1 MTPLLEI
8 ENLSVTYRASRGNV
22 VAVHDVS
29 LALEAGKTIGIAGE
43 SGSGKSTVA
52 SAVLRLHPKSTTVTG
67 RVTVAGND
75 VNALSWGAL
84 RRMRWTDAAMVFQG
98 AMHSLNPI
106 DSIGKQVAEPVFIH
120 APSTTKAAANTR
132 VAELLEMV
140 GLAPEHAYSYPHQ
153 LSGGQ
158 KQRVMIAMALACNP
172 KLLIAD
178 EPTTALDVKVQAQIL
193 EVLASLSAELGLGLM
208 LISHDLSVL
217 ASVCDQVLVMYGGRV
232 IEQGPGADI
241 FENPRHPYTRA
252 LASAFPT
259 IGDPESRYRP
269 QGVADGG
276 ASGIDSAA
284 AELAFVERCRLADGN
299 CLVHRPEFARFVGD
313 NDAEC
318 LGADD
323 LGTSRLEMEA
333 AR

>member
-29 LALEAGKTIGIAGE
+29 FALEAGKTIGIAGE

-67 RVTVAGND
+67 RVSVAGND

-106 DSIGKQVAEPVFIH
+106 DSIGKQVAEPVLIH
-120 APSTTKAAANTR
+120 APSTTKAAANAR

-140 GLAPEHAYSYPHQ
+140 GLTAEHAYSYPHQ

-232 IEQGPGADI
+232 VEQGPGAEI
-241 FENPRHPYTRA
+241 FEHPRHPYTRA

-259 IGDPESRYRP
+259 IGDPASRYRP
-269 QGVADGG
+269 QGAADGG
-276 ASGIDSAA
+276 VAGIDPA
-284 AELAFVERCRLADGN
+284 AELAFVERCRLNGD
-299 CLVHRPEFARFVGD
+299 CLVHRPEFARFVGNSD
-313 NDAEC
+313 PEC
-318 LGADD
+318 LRADD
-323 LGTSRLEMEA
+323 LGTNRLEMEA

>member
-8 ENLSVTYRASRGNV
+8 ENLSVTYRASRGDV
-22 VAVHDVS
+22 VAVQDVS
-29 LALEAGKTIGIAGE
+29 LALDAGKTIGIAGE

-52 SAVLRLHPKSTTVTG
+52 SAILRLHPKSTKVTG
-67 RVTVAGND
+67 RVSVAGKD

-106 DSIGKQVAEPVFIH
+106 DTIGKQVAEPVLVH
-120 APSTTKAAANTR
+120 APATTTAAARAR

-140 GLAPEHAYSYPHQ
+140 GLTAEHAHSYPHQ

-193 EVLASLSAELGLGLM
+193 QVLASLSAELGLGLM

-232 IEQGPGADI
+232 IEQGPGAGI
-241 FENPRHPYTRA
+241 FERPRHPYTQA
-252 LASAFPT
+252 LAAAFPT
-259 IGDPESRYRP
+259 IGDPASRYRP
-269 QGVADGG
+269 QGVSDGG
-276 ASGIDSAA
+276 ASGTESV
-284 AELAFVERCRLADGN
+284 AEQTFVDRCRHADGS
-299 CLVHRPEFARFVGD
+299 CLVHRPEFARFATGR
-313 NDAEC
+313 DAGC
-318 LGADD
+318 LLADEF
-323 LGTSRLEMEA
+323 GVSRLEMEE

>member
-8 ENLSVTYRASRGNV
+8 ENLSVTYRSSRGDV
-22 VAVHDVS
+22 AAVHDVS
-29 LALEAGKTIGIAGE
+29 FALDAGKTVGIAGE

-52 SAVLRLHPKSTTVTG
+52 SAVLRLHPQNARVTG
-67 RVTVAGND
+67 RVSVAGND
-75 VNALSWGAL
+75 VNALNWGAL

-106 DSIGKQVAEPVFIH
+106 DSIGKQVAEPVLVH
-120 APSTTKAAANTR
+120 APTTTKAAVDTR
-132 VAELLEMV
+132 VSELLDMV
-140 GLAPEHAYSYPHQ
+140 GLSAEHARSYPHQ

-193 EVLASLSAELGLGLM
+193 QVLASLSTELGLGLM

-232 IEQGPGADI
+232 IEQGPGAGI
-241 FENPRHPYTRA
+241 FERPRHPYTQA
-252 LASAFPT
+252 LAAAFPT
-259 IGDPESRYRP
+259 IGDPASRYRP
-269 QGVADGG
+269 QGLSDGG
-276 ASGIDSAA
+276 ISGIDAA
-284 AELAFVERCRLADGN
+284 VEQAFVARCQLTDGN
-299 CLVHRPEFARFVGD
+299 CLVHRPEFARFAAGRD
-313 NDAEC
+313 TGC
-318 LGADD
+318 LLADE
-323 LGTSRLEMEA
+323 LGTTGLEMEA